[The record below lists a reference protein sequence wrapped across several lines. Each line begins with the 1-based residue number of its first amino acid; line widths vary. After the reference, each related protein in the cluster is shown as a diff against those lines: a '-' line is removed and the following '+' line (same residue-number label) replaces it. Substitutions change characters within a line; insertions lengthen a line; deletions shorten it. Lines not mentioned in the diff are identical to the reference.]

1 MLRQVLGFVLLLC
14 CASALAAPSVAKSS
28 HQVVHTAMPVIDGE
42 HHHHEDVDLAS
53 DQADDAADPKTADKS
68 GHSHLPAP
76 VLDLTLP
83 TGLDSRDA
91 LPIGEQLKASDTP
104 ALPTLS
110 WIPPIRP
117 PITA

>member
-14 CASALAAPSVAKSS
+14 CASVLAAPSAARSS
-28 HQVVHTAMPVIDGE
+28 HQVVHAAMPMIDGE
-42 HHHHEDVDLAS
+42 HHHHEADDLAS
-53 DQADDAADPKTADKS
+53 DQAEDTADPKVADKS

-76 VLDLTLP
+76 VFDLALSA
-83 TGLDSRDA
+83 GLDTGA
-91 LPIGEQLKASDTP
+91 TLPIGEQLQASDTP

-117 PITA
+117 PIAA